1 MPPPRI
7 GSASA
12 LDPAR
17 PPGYTRT
24 NFPITPL
31 SAPPPIP
38 SSPILS
44 LEDLHT
50 LLPTRP
56 AAIVLGPAIASSLS
70 GRSVVLKDL
79 LQSGLRLAFEN
90 FGLKEK
96 LDSQILANLDS
107 FELLQRIRVGSML
120 ETASKSKKGLLADWL
135 QKTIGPPSVANPA
148 VAAPLLKAAQSGFA
162 LASATYD
169 GLLEMASGLKSM
181 TWLEFHGLSQ
191 LLNPPTL
198 LRLYGAWDQ
207 PESIVRA
214 LPGAS
219 GTELHR
225 RAIDTFLNDLQ
236 LVVTLGAAV
245 PFGED
250 PLVEG
255 LKRRG
260 ESLPGVVVCRED
272 EVEAAQAFLAEHLP
286 WFRIAP
292 YPGGNEALPEVLAS
306 LFGTAPLPG
315 TPALESTPPPAPSAP
330 RAPRILVADA
340 GSGVLDLAYS
350 PSQGFIITGQAE
362 GKIGIWND
370 SGDLIRSLTPEDQ
383 TPVWSVATHS
393 QFDTA
398 AAGYESG
405 FVAWFFTNPRRSGY
419 AGHNKD
425 RSGIW
430 SVAFDR
436 GSDRLAVARDSGHLE
451 IWEPRVPFGSRGQSH
466 SFSQRAFIHAHPHG
480 ALAVAFSP
488 DGHTLSSAGHDRT
501 IRFWSLP
508 DLKPVR
514 VLEGHDDWVGS
525 IAYSPDGKVLAS
537 TGGDKTVILWDL
549 SAGKPLWR
557 ARGHTEW
564 VQSLAFHP
572 SGQIIATG
580 SWDKTIRV
588 WDAANGRLIK
598 TYEGHTERVWT
609 VAFSPDGT
617 WLASGGDDRTIRLW
631 PIDVA
636 DLKASAPRVVET
648 LPSDF
653 LELAHPGERF
663 ARFLAR
669 LTLRHREGLPLLETL
684 EAGRLADALRPA
696 NVLAATSPA
705 DFAERTLSLEKSLDP
720 SFEPPPLWLAWM
732 QHVRRSE
739 LARLSQELVAL
750 AERTTTTSPP
760 VTQTPP
766 PTPESTETLTSQGEF
781 LANMAQAVLEQV
793 KATKSSKAPRRKT
806 RGTPPSPPPPA

>member
-1 MPPPRI
+1 
-7 GSASA
+7 
-12 LDPAR
+12 
-17 PPGYTRT
+17 
-24 NFPITPL
+24 
-31 SAPPPIP
+31 
-38 SSPILS
+38 
-44 LEDLHT
+44 
-50 LLPTRP
+50 
-56 AAIVLGPAIASSLS
+56 
-70 GRSVVLKDL
+70 VVLKDL
-79 LQSGLRLAFEN
+79 LQSGLRLAFDN
-90 FGLKEK
+90 IGINEK
-96 LDSQILANLDS
+96 LKQQVLPNLDN
-107 FELLQRIRVGSML
+107 FDLLRRIRVGSLL
-120 ETASKSKKGLLADWL
+120 ETFAKSKQGMLADWL
-135 QKTIGPPSVANPA
+135 RDTIGPPSVANPA
-148 VAAPLLKAAQSGFA
+148 VAAPLLNAAQSGFA

-169 GLLEMASGLKSM
+169 GLLETASGLTSM

-198 LRLYGAWDQ
+198 LRLYGSWDQ

-219 GTELHR
+219 GAELHR

-236 LVVTLGAAV
+236 LLVTLGAAV
-245 PFGED
+245 PFGDD

-260 ESLPGVVVCRED
+260 DTLPGVVVCRDD

-292 YPGGNEALPEVLAS
+292 FSGGNEALPEVLTS

-315 TPALESTPPPAPSAP
+315 TPALESSATPALAAP
-330 RAPRILVADA
+330 RAPKILVQDA
-340 GSGVLDLAYS
+340 GSEVLDLAYS

-362 GKIGIWND
+362 GKIGIWDN
-370 SGDLIRSLTPEDQ
+370 SGALIRKLTPEDH
-383 TPVWSVATHS
+383 TRVWSVSTHS

-405 FVAWFFTNPRRSGY
+405 FVAWFFTDPRKSGY
-419 AGHNKD
+419 AGNNLD
-425 RSGIW
+425 RGNIW

-436 GSDRLAVARDSGHLE
+436 SSDRLAVARDSGHLE
-451 IWEPRVPFGSRGQSH
+451 IWEPRVPFSAKGQSH
-466 SFSQRAFIHAHPHG
+466 SFRQCAFTHAHAQG
-480 ALAVAFSP
+480 ALAVTFSP
-488 DGHTLSSAGHDRT
+488 YGQTLASAGHDRA
-501 IRFWSLP
+501 IRFWSIP
-508 DLKPVR
+508 DLEPLR

-525 IAYSPDGKVLAS
+525 IAYSPDGKALAS

-549 SAGKPLWR
+549 DSGKILWR

-564 VQSLAFHP
+564 VQSLSFHA
-572 SGQIIATG
+572 SGQLIATG
-580 SWDKTIRV
+580 SWDKTVRL
-588 WDAANGRLIK
+588 WDAASGRLLK
-598 TYEGHTERVWT
+598 TFEGHTERVWT

-636 DLKASAPRVVET
+636 DLRAAAQQVAEP
-648 LPSDF
+648 LPSEF

-684 EAGRLADALRPA
+684 EPGRLADALRPA

-705 DFAERTLSLEKSLDP
+705 DFAERTLALEKSLDP

-739 LARLSQELVAL
+739 LDRLGRELVAL
-750 AERTTTTSPP
+750 SERARP
-760 VTQTPP
+760 VETPP
-766 PTPESTETLTSQGEF
+766 LPRPKAEMRTSKDVEENAPRVEAEGESEATLTFRPTDE
-781 LANMAQAVLEQV
+781 
-793 KATKSSKAPRRKT
+793 KPSSPTRPSPKAPRRKART
-806 RGTPPSPPPPA
+806 TSSSKYK

>member
-1 MPPPRI
+1 MNRGARNGASGPHPGPLPEGEGEYSPRVSEGGAGGGWSEFRRLGRLELWHVAVRDMRLPLPPGEGWGEGARFNPRDRCHGKVHEDKMPPPPN

-17 PPGYTRT
+17 SPGYTRT
-24 NFPITPL
+24 NFPTTPL
-31 SAPPPIP
+31 SAPPPP
-38 SSPILS
+38 SSSPILS
-44 LEDLHT
+44 LEELHT

-96 LDSQILANLDS
+96 LDSQLLANLDS
-107 FELLQRIRVGSML
+107 FELLRRISVGSML

-148 VAAPLLKAAQSGFA
+148 VAAPLLSAAQSGFA

-260 ESLPGVVVCRED
+260 ESLPGVVVCRDD

-292 YPGGNEALPEVLAS
+292 YSGGNEALPEVLAS
-306 LFGTAPLPG
+306 LFGTAPLPLNEAFG
-315 TPALESTPPPAPSAP
+315 TTP
-330 RAPRILVADA
+330 L
-340 GSGVLDLAYS
+340 
-350 PSQGFIITGQAE
+350 
-362 GKIGIWND
+362 
-370 SGDLIRSLTPEDQ
+370 
-383 TPVWSVATHS
+383 
-393 QFDTA
+393 
-398 AAGYESG
+398 
-405 FVAWFFTNPRRSGY
+405 
-419 AGHNKD
+419 
-425 RSGIW
+425 
-430 SVAFDR
+430 
-436 GSDRLAVARDSGHLE
+436 
-451 IWEPRVPFGSRGQSH
+451 
-466 SFSQRAFIHAHPHG
+466 
-480 ALAVAFSP
+480 
-488 DGHTLSSAGHDRT
+488 LSSID
-501 IRFWSLP
+501 SVP
-508 DLKPVR
+508 PV
-514 VLEGHDDWVGS
+514 ES
-525 IAYSPDGKVLAS
+525 AESSAAIAKSEEP
-537 TGGDKTVILWDL
+537 
-549 SAGKPLWR
+549 
-557 ARGHTEW
+557 
-564 VQSLAFHP
+564 
-572 SGQIIATG
+572 
-580 SWDKTIRV
+580 
-588 WDAANGRLIK
+588 
-598 TYEGHTERVWT
+598 
-609 VAFSPDGT
+609 
-617 WLASGGDDRTIRLW
+617 
-631 PIDVA
+631 
-636 DLKASAPRVVET
+636 
-648 LPSDF
+648 LPSEF
-653 LELAHPGERF
+653 LELAHPGERL

-696 NVLAATSPA
+696 NVLAATSPV

-732 QHVRRSE
+732 QNVRRSE
-739 LARLSQELVAL
+739 LSRLSQELVAL

-760 VTQTPP
+760 VTQTPS
-766 PTPESTETLTSQGEF
+766 PTSESAETLSSHAET
-781 LANMAQAVLEQV
+781 LANMANMAQTVLEQI
-793 KATKSSKAPRRKT
+793 KSTRASKAPRRKT
-806 RGTPPSPPPPA
+806 RGTPPPPPPPA